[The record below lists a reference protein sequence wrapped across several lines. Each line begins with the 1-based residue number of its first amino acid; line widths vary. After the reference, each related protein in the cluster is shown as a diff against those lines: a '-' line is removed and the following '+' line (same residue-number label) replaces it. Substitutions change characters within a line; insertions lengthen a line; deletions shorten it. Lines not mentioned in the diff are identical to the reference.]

1 MTIKPVYLLAPM
13 ALCAASAMANA
24 QPATSLCAAGPAQS
38 FVGGP
43 ATQDTGAAIRAATG
57 ATIFQWVFEG
67 SPVTMD
73 YREDRVRVFYNRD
86 MRVID
91 ITCG

>member
-1 MTIKPVYLLAPM
+1 MTIKPVYILAPM
-13 ALCAASAMANA
+13 ALCAASAMANG
-24 QPATSLCAAGPAQS
+24 QPTTSICAAGPAQS

>member
-1 MTIKPVYLLAPM
+1 MTIKPVYLLAPI
-13 ALCAASAMANA
+13 ALCAASAVANA
-24 QPATSLCAAGPAQS
+24 QPTTSICSAGPGQA

-73 YREDRVRVFYNRD
+73 YRENRVRVFYNRE

-91 ITCG
+91 VTCG